1 MRKFPRN
8 TSLWIVALAA
18 FLGTSLRAQ
27 DITGDWQGAIKA
39 GNAQLRVVIRI
50 DKGTDGGWKGTMFS
64 IDQGTEGIAV
74 SSLTVEGSNVKMAI
88 PQIRGNY
95 EGTLSAD
102 GTSMQGTWKQAAPL
116 PLELK
121 RATKETAWPIDP
133 SPHTA
138 QFITVD
144 KDVKLEVLDWGGA
157 GRPMVLLTGLGNNAH
172 VFDKFAPKLTATYH
186 VYGITRRGY
195 GASSAPASGYSADR
209 LGDDVLAVIDSL
221 KLNKP
226 VLAGHSIAGEELSSI
241 GSRHPEKV
249 AGLIYLDA
257 GYAYAYYDRSRGDY
271 RIDLIELQ
279 KKLEQLQPGKGP
291 ANPLPLIQE
300 LLETSLPGFE
310 RDLRDEQKDL
320 QSMPAAMLA
329 AQASA
334 PPQPA
339 AQAIMAGMQKYTN
352 VPVPILA
359 IFAVPHD
366 LGPLGGSDAA
376 ARAASEARDLA
387 STGAQAKAFE
397 SGLPSAH
404 VVRLAKANHYVF
416 LSNEA
421 DVLREMNAFIGSL
434 PPTP

>member
-1 MRKFPRN
+1 
-8 TSLWIVALAA
+8 
-18 FLGTSLRAQ
+18 
-27 DITGDWQGAIKA
+27 
-39 GNAQLRVVIRI
+39 
-50 DKGTDGGWKGTMFS
+50 
-64 IDQGTEGIAV
+64 
-74 SSLTVEGSNVKMAI
+74 
-88 PQIRGNY
+88 
-95 EGTLSAD
+95 
-102 GTSMQGTWKQAAPL
+102 
-116 PLELK
+116 
-121 RATKETAWPIDP
+121 
-133 SPHTA
+133 
-138 QFITVD
+138 
-144 KDVKLEVLDWGGA
+144 
-157 GRPMVLLTGLGNNAH
+157 
-172 VFDKFAPKLTATYH
+172 
-186 VYGITRRGY
+186 
-195 GASSAPASGYSADR
+195 
-209 LGDDVLAVIDSL
+209 
-221 KLNKP
+221 
-226 VLAGHSIAGEELSSI
+226 
-241 GSRHPEKV
+241 
-249 AGLIYLDA
+249 LIYLDA

-300 LLETSLPGFE
+300 LLESSLPGFE

-329 AQASA
+329 AQVSA

-339 AQAIMAGMQKYTN
+339 AQAIMTGMQKYTS

>member
-1 MRKFPRN
+1 MRNVTRN
-8 TSLWIVALAA
+8 RTLWIAALAA
-18 FLGTSLRAQ
+18 IFCAPLCAQ
-27 DITGDWQGAIKA
+27 DITGDWQGTLKMGA
-39 GNAQLRVVIRI
+39 AQLRVVVHIG
-50 DKGTDGGWKGTMFS
+50 KADGGWKATLFS
-64 IDQGTEGIAV
+64 IDQGTEGIAI
-74 SSLTVEGSNVKMAI
+74 SSVTLEGSDFKLAI
-88 PQIRGNY
+88 PQLRGTY
-95 EGTLSAD
+95 TGKLSAD
-102 GTSMQGTWKQAAPL
+102 GASIDGTWTQGAPL
-116 PLELK
+116 PLELR

-133 SPHTA
+133 SPHTV

-144 KDVKLEVLDWGGA
+144 KDVKLEVLDWGGS
-157 GRPMVLLTGLGNNAH
+157 GRPVVLLTGLGNNAH
-172 VFDKFAPKLTATYH
+172 VFDKFAPKLTGTYH
-186 VYGITRRGY
+186 VYGVTRRGY

-209 LGDDVLAVIDSL
+209 LGDDVLAVVDSL

-226 VLAGHSIAGEELSSI
+226 VLVGHSIAGEELSSI

-257 GYAYAYYDRSRGDY
+257 GYSYAYYDRARGDY

-291 ANPLPLIQE
+291 ANPLPLVQE
-300 LLETSLPGFE
+300 LLEATLPGFE

-320 QSMPAAMLA
+320 QAMPPAMLA

-334 PPQPA
+334 TPPMA

-397 SGLPSAH
+397 TGLPSAR
-404 VVRLAKANHYVF
+404 VVRLAHANHYVF

-434 PPTP
+434 PNTP